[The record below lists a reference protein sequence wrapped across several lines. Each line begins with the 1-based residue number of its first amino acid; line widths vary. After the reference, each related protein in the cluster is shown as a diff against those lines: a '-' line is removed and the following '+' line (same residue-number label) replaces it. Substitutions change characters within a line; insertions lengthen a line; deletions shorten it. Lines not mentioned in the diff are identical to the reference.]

1 MKKFKYL
8 ILSAV
13 VFSLAFVF
21 ASCGGSGA
29 WTALTTDN
37 AEDYFDLDYGVDIV
51 EKKEE
56 DSFVAEGQFYVS
68 ASEKK
73 TEYNLKNAELTVQ
86 VTYDVKTSV
95 SSLTKTKQLTL
106 SVSDLTGNDMEMFSD
121 TYKDSSEYPEISI
134 KSVEISAIKG
144 SVKA

>member
-1 MKKFKYL
+1 MKKFKHL
-8 ILSAV
+8 ILSALV
-13 VFSLAFVF
+13 LCLAFAF
-21 ASCGGSGA
+21 ASCGGSVE

-37 AEDYFDLDYGVDIV
+37 AESYFDIDYGVDIV
-51 EKKEE
+51 KKTEE
-56 DSFVAEGQFYVS
+56 DSFVTEGQFYVN
-68 ASEKK
+68 AAEKK

-86 VTYDVKTSV
+86 VTYDVKTSI
-95 SSLTKTKQLTL
+95 SSLTKTKQITL
-106 SVSDLTGNDMEMFSD
+106 SVSDLAGNDMEMFFD